1 MENPH
6 ILVGKGNCGEK
17 RMQPRNRQNPKSRF
31 GTWAL
36 SATAI
41 AGMMSPMAIVAPA
54 RAIVLND
61 WMFDPASQAVSLTLP
76 NGVTPDFF
84 LLAEPARIVLEIPNT
99 TLGSVTASEQYSGAV
114 RNIRLTEVAGGSRLV
129 LELAPNTRL
138 DPRHAEL
145 MATDLGNGQTEWVLQ
160 PLLQD
165 TPTAP
170 IAVTPGGGNAVP
182 SEPSDGTASESASP
196 ATRVAEPAPA
206 IAETPAPDAMTEAP
220 EATSPELAAA
230 TASDEGAT
238 EAGAIAAE
246 AETAAI
252 ELPVTPIPESSAEP
266 VAAPQLATPSLPDI
280 ATSATTGAVQALP
293 TGPDPLAGAST
304 DAAVLAGAI
313 NDDLSDQPP
322 AELPLNPVATG
333 PSSTVS
339 VPSLAEADSTPAP
352 AVAVPPL
359 ATVPAAPTSVAPQ
372 PNPPSPSS
380 TASAANQVRPPGS
393 ASAPAAPP
401 VVTNPPASRPSV
413 APPPTAAPV
422 ATVGGIAPDQVRPPS
437 SPSRPTESSSV
448 ATTLPPESTIRPPVA
463 TATGPEALPA
473 ESSIRPPVTPTARAE
488 GLPAASTV
496 RPPVATATSS
506 ETLPVESSIRP
517 PGVETARAEGLPVE
531 STIRPPV
538 AETARREV
546 PEVVAANSLAMP
558 TLPTPPDHW
567 REPGNRAIAPSD
579 VRPPTGAVA
588 PSAPSVP
595 SNVAPRSERVTTA
608 AIAAPP
614 FLTPDEAASEAAT
627 EALQER
633 ELPSIPPPPSIP
645 QGSGPLPFG
654 EPLPP
659 SPSRP

>member
-1 MENPH
+1 
-6 ILVGKGNCGEK
+6 
-17 RMQPRNRQNPKSRF
+17 MQPRNRQNPKSRF
-31 GTWAL
+31 GTWAF

-61 WMFDPASQAVSLTLP
+61 WMFDPTSQAVSLTLP

-84 LLAEPARIVLEIPNT
+84 LLAEPARIILEIPNT
-99 TLGSVTASEQYSGAV
+99 TLGNVTASEQYSGAV

-170 IAVTPGGGNAVP
+170 IAATPGVPNAVP
-182 SEPSDGTASESASP
+182 PEPSEVAAPEPASP
-196 ATRVAEPAPA
+196 DRRVAEPAPA
-206 IAETPAPDAMTEAP
+206 IAETPDPGAIAEAP
-220 EATSPELAAA
+220 AATAPELAAA
-230 TASDEGAT
+230 TASDEELT

-246 AETAAI
+246 AETAAV
-252 ELPVTPIPESSAEP
+252 ELPVTPSPESSAEP
-266 VAAPQLATPSLPDI
+266 VAAPRPASPSLPDI

-322 AELPLNPVATG
+322 AELPLDPLVTG

-359 ATVPAAPTSVAPQ
+359 ASVPAAPTRVAPQ
-372 PNPPSPSS
+372 PNQPSPSS

-422 ATVGGIAPDQVRPPS
+422 ATANGIAPDQVRPPS
-437 SPSRPTESSSV
+437 SPSRSAESSSV
-448 ATTLPPESTIRPPVA
+448 ATTLPPESSIRPPVA
-463 TATGPEALPA
+463 AATRPEALPA
-473 ESSIRPPVTPTARAE
+473 EASIRPPATTTARAE
-488 GLPAASTV
+488 GLPAASSI
-496 RPPVATATSS
+496 RPPVATATPS
-506 ETLPVESSIRP
+506 ETLPVESTIRP

-538 AETARREV
+538 AETARREA
-546 PEVVAANSLAMP
+546 PEVVAANSLAIP
-558 TLPTPPDHW
+558 TLPAPPDHW

-588 PSAPSVP
+588 PAAPT
-595 SNVAPRSERVTTA
+595 NVAPRSESVTTA
-608 AIAAPP
+608 AIEAPP
-614 FLTPDEAASEAAT
+614 FLTPAEAESEAAT
-627 EALQER
+627 AALQER